1 VRTGAP
7 IFATESLLLEAA
19 QAPVEVGD
27 DDDEEAIIDE
37 FRDFLDDLDPE
48 DFKGD

>member
-1 VRTGAP
+1 VLCSAEVVALAG
-7 IFATESLLLEAA
+7 
-19 QAPVEVGD
+19 VEVRPAAS
-27 DDDEEAIIDE
+27 EEDMAE